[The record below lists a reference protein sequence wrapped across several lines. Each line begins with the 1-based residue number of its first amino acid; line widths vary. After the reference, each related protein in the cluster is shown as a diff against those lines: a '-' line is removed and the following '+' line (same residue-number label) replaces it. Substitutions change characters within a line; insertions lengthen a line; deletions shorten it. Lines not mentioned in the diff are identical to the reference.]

1 MEVVRHE
8 LRRLARGYARRV
20 GRARAARWHVALLV
34 LAVAAAF
41 VSRAILP
48 LPGLAWLEGRI
59 LPVVLSALA
68 LYGLGALLA
77 LLMTRVLRPRVRVL
91 ARDLDERHGWRDET
105 TTALS
110 LPPEPRDTSVSA
122 LLVAQTQGRLREI
135 DASSLAKVRS
145 TWVRP
150 RRLLAVLFAL
160 VLLAP
165 GVRGLFGEMGAGH
178 AGKGTFG
185 ADGAQDGVAVP
196 RPLDADFWLQSLIE
210 DPLPVEPL
218 PPDEAAPAQDAD
230 DDKARKEAAK

>member
-20 GRARAARWHVALLV
+20 GRGRAARWHVALLV

-41 VSRAILP
+41 VSRVILP

-59 LPVVLSALA
+59 VPVVLSALA
-68 LYGLGALLA
+68 LYGLGTLLA
-77 LLMTRVLRPRVRVL
+77 LLMTRVLRPRVKVL

-110 LPPEPRDTSVSA
+110 LPPEPRDASVSA

-135 DASSLAKVRS
+135 DASSLTKVRS

-178 AGKGTFG
+178 EGKGTFG
-185 ADGAQDGVAVP
+185 ADGGADSVPVP
-196 RPLDADFWLQSLIE
+196 RPMRADFWLQSFVE
-210 DPLPVEPL
+210 NPLPVEPL
-218 PPDEAAPAQDAD
+218 APDEAVPAKDAD
-230 DDKARKEAAK
+230 DGKEAAK